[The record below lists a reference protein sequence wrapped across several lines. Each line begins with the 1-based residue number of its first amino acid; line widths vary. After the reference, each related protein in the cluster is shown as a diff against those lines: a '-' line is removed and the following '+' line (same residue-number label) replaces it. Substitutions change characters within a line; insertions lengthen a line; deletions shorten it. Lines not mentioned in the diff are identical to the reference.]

1 MKKEQEKSV
10 MNERISVIHYAFFA
24 TYVTVIFSQINF
36 NKCVLYVGC
45 ND

>member
-24 TYVTVIFSQINF
+24 TYVKVIFFSN
-36 NKCVLYVGC
+36 
-45 ND
+45 